1 MLFYIRRHIIA
12 VFFFLTY
19 LFSWGIWLWVNETG
33 SGLSG
38 WIGLIALLGAFGPS
52 VVGLICSGLLDDW
65 NGVRA
70 LLRRVI
76 AWRVHWIVYLAVL
89 LGPILLAMTP
99 ICINT
104 LLGGPVPHW
113 KGLLRLP
120 ELLPTALKMLL
131 IGGLTEELGWR
142 GFCLP
147 VLRQQRGRLVA
158 SLVIGLV
165 WGLWHLP
172 IYSLPTLGTPLPAEE
187 LIKFILGTI
196 PLAIFFTALADQ
208 SRDSVW
214 IAILFHAWMN
224 TFFYE
229 VAGLLGIPSTDQ
241 LRFLNQLTWF
251 VAAALIIWSWRRPA
265 QPSIR
270 NMSSIGDQE
279 VPATG

>member
-1 MLFYIRRHIIA
+1 MDYIRRHIVA
-12 VFFFLTY
+12 VFFISTF
-19 LFSWGIWLWVNETG
+19 LFSWGIWLWVNEMG
-33 SGLSG
+33 RGLSG

-52 VVGLICSGLLDDW
+52 LAGMLCSGILDGSS
-65 NGVRA
+65 GVGA
-70 LLRRVI
+70 LLRHVI
-76 AWRVHWIVYLAVL
+76 AWRVHWAVYFAVF
-89 LGPILLAMTP
+89 LGPLLLAITP

-104 LLGGPVPHW
+104 LLGGPVPQW
-113 KGLLRLP
+113 KGLLLLP
-120 ELLPTALKMLL
+120 TLLPTALKMLL

-172 IYSLPTLGTPLPAEE
+172 IYSLPTLGTPLPAGQ
-187 LIKFILGTI
+187 LIKFILGTV
-196 PLAIFFTALADQ
+196 PLAIFFTALAEH

-224 TFFYE
+224 TAFYE
-229 VAGLLGIPSTDQ
+229 VAGLLGIPNTDQ

-265 QPSIR
+265 QPFIR
-270 NMSSIGDQE
+270 NRSSMGDQE
-279 VPATG
+279 IPATG